1 MLQVKLR
8 FFLQSPGVL
17 AEPWQREPKPLP
29 FFQSWFTRA
38 GWRRKRERMMGG
50 VNRALAAGDRTAL
63 RQLVTES
70 FYTSLKRELKERDD
84 AGWAKVKWE
93 LSGPLKSIKTLQAR
107 MIGVDRS
114 NTDNAF
120 VQLTLSIRS
129 SQKCAAYGK
138 RGQVVAGDMDQ
149 EVSNPEDKLFDEP
162 STVASWPPQA
172 RAAAMTSMLGCDT
185 QLDVE
190 DVWVFEKPLLV
201 KEERW
206 RLAGRLRPS

>member
-1 MLQVKLR
+1 ML
-8 FFLQSPGVL
+8 
-17 AEPWQREPKPLP
+17 
-29 FFQSWFTRA
+29 
-38 GWRRKRERMMGG
+38 GG

-70 FYTSLKRELKERDD
+70 YYTQLKRELKERDD

-138 RGQVVAGDMDQ
+138 RGQVVAGDKDQ
-149 EVSNPEDKLFDEP
+149 E
-162 STVASWPPQA
+162 
-172 RAAAMTSMLGCDT
+172 
-185 QLDVE
+185 LDVK